1 MRRALDAVAEF
12 VALINNDVAISP
24 DWLRR
29 LLEAAA
35 AHPEAGL
42 FTGTLLFHGEEVVN
56 STGLVIDALG
66 RARDRDFRVPVA
78 ELTRTDGPVAGVSGG
93 APPPPPPMLGG
104 ARPLHPR
111 DFPSYRGPP
120 PPPPPPPPRNPPW
133 ELRGAPRRPPGGP
146 GDAGGG
152 TGRR

>member
-1 MRRALDAVAEF
+1 MRRALDAGAEF

-93 APPPPPPMLGG
+93 AAPLRTSMLRETRPFDSRYFAYYEDVDLSLPGPPSGYPSWYVRRAA
-104 ARPLHPR
+104 ARP
-111 DFPSYRGPP
+111 
-120 PPPPPPPPRNPPW
+120 
-133 ELRGAPRRPPGGP
+133 
-146 GDAGGG
+146 
-152 TGRR
+152 

>member
-12 VALINNDVAISP
+12 VALINNDVAVSP

-42 FTGTLLFHGEEVVN
+42 FTGTLLFRGEEVVN

-93 APPPPPPMLGG
+93 GAPLPTSMLRETGPFDPRHFPDYGG
-104 ARPLHPR
+104 ADR
-111 DFPSYRGPP
+111 SPP
-120 PPPPPPPPRNPPW
+120 
-133 ELRGAPRRPPGGP
+133 
-146 GDAGGG
+146 
-152 TGRR
+152 

>member
-12 VALINNDVAISP
+12 VALINNDVAVSP

-93 APPPPPPMLGG
+93 GPPLPTPMLRGI
-104 ARPLHPR
+104 RPLDPGCFADHQ
-111 DFPSYRGPP
+111 DLGLS
-120 PPPPPPPPRNPPW
+120 
-133 ELRGAPRRPPGGP
+133 LRAAAARF
-146 GDAGGG
+146 
-152 TGRR
+152 

>member
-12 VALINNDVAISP
+12 VALINNDVAVSP

-42 FTGTLLFHGEEVVN
+42 FTGTLLFRGEEVVN

-93 APPPPPPMLGG
+93 AAPPRTPMLRETRPFHPGAIPVHQGLDPPPPPP
-104 ARPLHPR
+104 
-111 DFPSYRGPP
+111 
-120 PPPPPPPPRNPPW
+120 
-133 ELRGAPRRPPGGP
+133 
-146 GDAGGG
+146 
-152 TGRR
+152 

>member
-1 MRRALDAVAEF
+1 MRRALDAGAEF
-12 VALINNDVAISP
+12 VGLINNEVAVTR
-24 DWLRR
+24 DWLGR

-42 FTGTLLFHGEEVVN
+42 FTGTLLFRGEEVVS

-93 APPPPPPMLGG
+93 G
-104 ARPLHPR
+104 ARLLASMFRLFRLFVSRYFPYYQVCYPFLPPARPR
-111 DFPSYRGPP
+111 
-120 PPPPPPPPRNPPW
+120 
-133 ELRGAPRRPPGGP
+133 
-146 GDAGGG
+146 
-152 TGRR
+152 

>member
-93 APPPPPPMLGG
+93 AAPLPTPMVRETGPFRPRDLPDYQGAAPLLPPPP
-104 ARPLHPR
+104 AR
-111 DFPSYRGPP
+111 
-120 PPPPPPPPRNPPW
+120 
-133 ELRGAPRRPPGGP
+133 
-146 GDAGGG
+146 
-152 TGRR
+152 